1 LFVAVPKS
9 GTRDVLEGST
19 LFETATTDNVL

>member
-1 LFVAVPKS
+1 LFVAVPEP

-19 LFETATTDNVL
+19 LFKTATTDNVL